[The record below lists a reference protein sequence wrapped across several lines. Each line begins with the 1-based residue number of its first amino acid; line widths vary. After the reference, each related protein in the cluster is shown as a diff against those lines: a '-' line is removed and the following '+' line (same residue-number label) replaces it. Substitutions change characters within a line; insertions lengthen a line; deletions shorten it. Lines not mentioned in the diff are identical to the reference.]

1 MNLLNRSLYLIACL
15 FSITVLAEGD
25 SNDPD
30 FYSMP
35 GVNKARA
42 YDADGNVLVDAFGG
56 TLGVHYT
63 DMVVPGTGPDIVIN
77 RSFNSATSRW
87 ENSTKNF
94 VGSRWDIHFGRLG
107 GGDSRYFCGTNDLPV
122 IDDRTV
128 FILPDGSS
136 QTILSDPLIFLD
148 GDKDGEYDPENS
160 DDYKPHFVTNDLWSV
175 VCNNGQLVITDSSGL
190 SYVIGNYEYDWRVI
204 QIFDRYN
211 NYININ
217 YSGSAY
223 NLKVSS
229 ITASDGREV
238 SFSYSDD
245 KLTEISYL
253 GQTVSYEV
261 SGKDS
266 NQRLDRV
273 ERPDGSDFTYT
284 YYDNDPL
291 SGYIKEIKNPLGK
304 VTSFEYEHLKFT
316 KKDYYVVAKK
326 CVETN
331 CWTYSYTRGE
341 LEGDETYADYDTTTI
356 TGPDG
361 IKTYWH
367 HGLFSPIITSG
378 YGTNPWSVG
387 LLKKY
392 SHSLNGE
399 ILEEFTQKW
408 VPFTL
413 NPHPRVYSEP
423 NTQYTLRDLHYNVPK
438 LKQKTTNR
446 NGQTFI
452 YEVVEFNNAGSPVV
466 TKSEGSKTIYN
477 EVQYANLKGEA
488 WGWILNLPYK
498 ESVSLSNSN
507 FKLVNQYLY
516 NAQGSVSSKV
526 SKGKQTFYEYY
537 SDGNL
542 KSEIDGVGNKTTY
555 SNYKRGVARRVDY
568 PIDSKFGNYIRRDVD
583 DYGRVTKEINQKSIA
598 TTYAYDNMNRV
609 TEVTHPLSE
618 KVTVDYFNSGRR
630 VEYQKGSVKQVNEFN
645 VYGDIETK
653 TTIDTLSQKQFTQY
667 FRYDSLQRLS
677 FKSFINSSTNG
688 TTYSYDGYNRVTHQQ
703 TTGSNAI
710 VTDYVSPSEKQVTD
724 PEQNVTRYIY
734 DTFSP
739 SEKYISKIE
748 APESVIIEI
757 TRDELGQPLTI
768 KQNDIVREYGYNENW
783 NLNYYKEPEV
793 DGHLSYVYD
802 LAGRKKEDWHYL
814 NGKTYKTFYSYDELG
829 RLAEIEYPEYY
840 SVSGHGMIYDMPEEC
855 TNGLELVCN
864 HTSYKVTDSYEYDR
878 VGNVT
883 KGKRNYEQIRVTVA
897 PYAGVYPSESYNH
910 WLMEYDNENRLVSEK
925 FYNGT
930 PGIFEFSYEYNN
942 LNHLTSTTYP
952 SGYKVNYEP
961 DAFGR
966 ASKVGDLVSGIE
978 YFDSGALK
986 KMTYANGQI
995 TEFNLNE
1002 RLLPESLTVGNGL
1015 DEFVEFN
1022 YLYDFNGNIE
1032 SIEDGINPNKSHYLT
1047 YDGLDRLRTAEGV
1060 WGAGSYDYDTLGNI
1074 KSKSIGSKI
1083 FDYEYDDNNRLSS
1096 FNNQEYLYDIKGR
1109 VISDSDN
1116 KYFYDFSNNLI
1127 QAIALN
1133 EGGFYSYRYDIN
1145 NRMYSKK
1152 YSTGEKDTFVYNNSG
1167 KLMYE
1172 VLKRGDLKRSHIYLG
1187 SKLVAYH
1194 NEVIECSDDLDNDG
1208 MGHCYERE
1216 HNLNPYYND
1225 ASSDRDNDGLTNLE
1239 EFNLGSSSTSSDTD
1253 NDGIPDEFEF
1263 RHGLNILAN
1272 DASLDFDNDG
1282 FTNLQ
1287 EFLQDSD
1294 PNQFDELSVPR
1305 QFGATG
1311 FENSIRLSWN
1321 EVPFATGYD
1330 LYWSYQDFSELSD
1343 ANVIS
1348 LSTTFYEHN
1357 VGSADQEVFYRL
1369 VARKEQKQSSASSIV
1384 KSKKGAIEWQFKS
1397 NQIIDDYNDIQ
1408 TDNAGNVFLL
1418 KRLNE
1423 SNDKR
1428 LIAVHYPHG
1437 QQAPVEQD
1445 LFNFAPSRQD
1455 SVIADNGSFA
1465 AIGSDSFTD
1474 SIWAA
1479 VYDASQQSWA
1489 VQRIK
1494 EASGNK
1500 YINSLKIVASVNGNF
1515 LVTWVERNY
1524 SEEVRWIAW
1533 WSPTN
1538 GWSNPN
1544 SLAYDEQLSKYNG
1557 SLATDNVS
1565 ISINDKL
1572 DLAVLWE
1579 IQLLVDGNPESR
1591 EAHLFIQN
1599 AEQESYKSALGEVS
1613 YLSGLSVALD
1623 HSGQGV
1629 AAWEQLN
1636 ESTNS
1641 VETANFDVN
1650 GVVEPSNS
1658 VLGLNSLGAEIKL
1671 SLQDGGVNWIFV
1683 NRDGETEFYRQLDSR
1698 AWQLEETIDRNVTS
1712 FKRLENNLYQ
1722 LLTHKRDE
1730 TTYIHTYQIEDYND
1744 GVFST
1749 LLAYESNRSLTHSN
1763 ITPSGGVSRFDKA
1776 TGLSAV
1782 FKLDNKVRGD
1792 NQPPIADIEANFNYQ
1807 QDDYPRGFLTSNGS
1821 SDPDGVIVAYNWRQ
1835 VSGPAVTMSTPNK
1848 RYNNIRLPYLNSATF
1863 EFELTVTDDRGAS
1876 ATKTISVDH
1885 DYPYA
1890 NAVANAGSNQRV
1902 DENVVVQLTGD
1913 GSVSGSENPIVEYQ
1927 WRQVSGPSVT
1937 LSDTSVSNVS
1947 FTSPDVNGNTNL
1959 VFELEVTS
1967 QNDSTS
1973 TARVTITVVDYQPP
1987 VADAGDDQTV
1997 NPGDRVVLN
2006 FANSYDPDG
2015 GSINMNISTIS
2026 GGYVQLE
2033 QGSQSGTLEFTA
2045 PDVSSDTTYVF
2056 RLTITDDEGDTAI
2069 DDVAVTVRAPVV
2081 AEKPVANAGSNQTM
2095 DEGTRVTLDGSAS
2108 SAPEGES
2115 ITSYSWTQLSGP
2127 SVTLNDAASVAPQF
2141 TAPDVGESTQLQ
2153 FQLTVTASN
2162 GETDQS
2168 TVVITVSDT
2177 SGNLPPVANAGDD
2190 QTVNEGDNVI
2200 LDARASNDPDGNS
2213 LNLSWR
2219 VVSGGNV
2226 NLQQG
2231 PEQGT
2236 LQFTAPSVGIDSDY
2250 VFEVTVTD
2258 AAGASSS
2265 DQVTITVLNTDAPP
2279 PTGQC
2284 ELDFDG
2290 NGIVEQKDFH
2300 SNNYEGIY
2308 YAVYIYL
2315 NYPSSYNSYFPNTPE
2330 EKLDWNGDGNITI
2343 EEVYT
2348 GTISEQTK
2356 ETYQTQHYMY
2366 TNDKNTYANW
2376 YPNSGCAL

>member
-326 CVETN
+326 CVEAN

-477 EVQYANLKGEA
+477 EVQYANLKGES

-498 ESVSLSNSN
+498 ESVSLSNSS
-507 FKLVNQYLY
+507 FKLVNQYFY

-526 SKGKQTFYEYY
+526 SKGQQTFYEYY
-537 SDGNL
+537 NDGNL
-542 KSEIDGVGNKTTY
+542 KAEIDGVGNRIDY
-555 SNYKRGVARRVDY
+555 RNYKRGIAKVVSY
-568 PIDSKFGNYIRRDVD
+568 PGGSKFGTYTKRDVD
-583 DYGRVTKEINQKSIA
+583 DYGRVTKEINQKGVA
-598 TTYAYDNMNRV
+598 TSYSYDSMNRV
-609 TEVTHPLSE
+609 REVNHPLSE
-618 KVTVDYFNSGRR
+618 TVTVDYYDNGRR
-630 VEYQKGSVKQVNEFN
+630 VEYQKGNVKQINNFN

-653 TTIDTLSQKQFTQY
+653 ITIDTLSQKNFAQH
-667 FRYDSLQRLS
+667 FRYDDLQRLR
-677 FKSFINSSTNG
+677 FKSFVNSTTDG

-724 PEQNVTRYIY
+724 PEQNVTRYFY

-739 SEKYISKIE
+739 SEKYISKVE

-757 TRDELGQPLTI
+757 TRDELGQPLII

-829 RLAEIEYPEYY
+829 RLTEIEYPEYY

-1047 YDGLDRLRTAEGV
+1047 YDGLDRLRSAEGI

-1109 VISDSDN
+1109 VISDSN
-1116 KYFYDFSNNLI
+1116 NEYFYDFSNNLI
-1127 QAIALN
+1127 QAKALN
-1133 EGGFYSYRYDIN
+1133 EGGFYTYRYDIN

-1152 YSTGEKDTFVYNNSG
+1152 YSTGEKDTFAYNNSG

-1172 VLKRGDLKRSHIYLG
+1172 VLKEGDLKRSHIYLG

-1194 NEVIECSDDLDNDG
+1194 DEVIECSDDLDNDG

-1216 HNLNPYYND
+1216 NNLNPNYDD
-1225 ASSDRDNDGLTNLE
+1225 ASGDRDNDGLTNLE
-1239 EFNLGSSSTSSDTD
+1239 EFNLGSSSSSADTD
-1253 NDGIPDEFEF
+1253 NDGIHDLYE
-1263 RHGLNILAN
+1263 HQYGLNILDN
-1272 DASLDFDNDG
+1272 DASLDNDDDG
-1282 FTNLQ
+1282 FTNLE
-1287 EFLQDSD
+1287 EFLQNTD
-1294 PNQFDELSVPR
+1294 PNQFDKLSVPR

-1311 FENSIRLSWN
+1311 DKSFIRLSWN
-1321 EVPFATGYD
+1321 KVPFATGYN
-1330 LYWSYQDFSELSD
+1330 LYWSDQTFSDVSEANLITLSNENYKHQIGSPGQKIFYRVVAKKDEKLSDISELITGYTGD
-1343 ANVIS
+1343 
-1348 LSTTFYEHN
+1348 L
-1357 VGSADQEVFYRL
+1357 
-1369 VARKEQKQSSASSIV
+1369 
-1384 KSKKGAIEWQFKS
+1384 EWQLLPEISGVGDIHADNSGSVMFIGSSSRLDRSEAVYFKS
-1397 NQIIDDYNDIQ
+1397 GSVNPEEY
-1408 TDNAGNVFLL
+1408 T
-1418 KRLNE
+1418 
-1423 SNDKR
+1423 
-1428 LIAVHYPHG
+1428 
-1437 QQAPVEQD
+1437 
-1445 LFNFAPSRQD
+1445 LFNFGSD
-1455 SVIADNGSFA
+1455 FGKKSVMADNGSVAFA
-1465 AIGSDSFTD
+1465 LVNQSTD
-1474 SIWAA
+1474 SIWVA
-1479 VYDASQQSWA
+1479 VFNAKQQSWSVKKLKNA
-1489 VQRIK
+1489 D
-1494 EASGNK
+1494 SGMEIQS
-1500 YINSLKIVASVNGNF
+1500 YIELVASPNGSF
-1515 LVTWVERNY
+1515 VLSWVEDRHTK
-1524 SEEVRWIAW
+1524 SERWAAW
-1533 WSPTN
+1533 WSEKT
-1538 GWSNPN
+1538 GWSTPK
-1544 SLAYDEQLSKYNG
+1544 SLAIYKDPNGPYQDYSAQKAGLAINDNLDVAIIWRLDKKENHNSVGLETHLFLRSKELGVQNYKLGDSYYQSELAVGLNNDGNG
-1557 SLATDNVS
+1557 IVS
-1565 ISINDKL
+1565 WHQRGSSINTVEVARFNTDGTLLPSETVLEGGVENIEIPYGNTDGKL
-1572 DLAVLWE
+1572 LFIGDEKLGAYKRQDNGDWYLDGILEQNLASKVRKLADNTYRMITYSRGQNYYDINNYE
-1579 IQLLVDGNPESR
+1579 VNDYVDGNFDTVTAYEKGNIIRQAGFTVTGSAIRYDVINDSSVYRLSNRLRGENQHPIAVADVSVEYRES
-1591 EAHLFIQN
+1591 
-1599 AEQESYKSALGEVS
+1599 KSPLAT
-1613 YLSGLSVALD
+1613 LSGDQS
-1623 HSGQGV
+1623 
-1629 AAWEQLN
+1629 
-1636 ESTNS
+1636 
-1641 VETANFDVN
+1641 
-1650 GVVEPSNS
+1650 
-1658 VLGLNSLGAEIKL
+1658 
-1671 SLQDGGVNWIFV
+1671 
-1683 NRDGETEFYRQLDSR
+1683 Y
-1698 AWQLEETIDRNVTS
+1698 
-1712 FKRLENNLYQ
+1712 
-1722 LLTHKRDE
+1722 
-1730 TTYIHTYQIEDYND
+1730 
-1744 GVFST
+1744 
-1749 LLAYESNRSLTHSN
+1749 
-1763 ITPSGGVSRFDKA
+1763 
-1776 TGLSAV
+1776 
-1782 FKLDNKVRGD
+1782 
-1792 NQPPIADIEANFNYQ
+1792 DI
-1807 QDDYPRGFLTSNGS
+1807 
-1821 SDPDGVIVAYNWRQ
+1821 DGVIAKYQWRQ
-1835 VSGPAVTMSTPNK
+1835 IEGPNADISKPNN
-1848 RYNNIRLPYLNSATF
+1848 RITSVRLPNVMSGSF
-1863 EFELTVTDDRGAS
+1863 EFELSITDDRGA
-1876 ATKTISVDH
+1876 T
-1885 DYPYA
+1885 
-1890 NAVANAGSNQRV
+1890 AVERVSLEINNPHGDPEANAGAYQRV
-1902 DENVVVQLTGD
+1902 GENTIVQLSGD
-1913 GSVSGSENPIVEYQ
+1913 GSIAASQNPIIRYK
-1927 WRQVSGPSVT
+1927 WTQVSGPNIT
-1937 LSDTSVSNVS
+1937 LDDNSSSNIT
-1947 FTSPDVNGNTNL
+1947 FTSPEVTETTHF
-1959 VFELEVTS
+1959 VFELEVAGE
-1967 QNDSTS
+1967 NDAIDTD
-1973 TARVTITVVDYQPP
+1973 RVVITVVDYQPP
-1987 VADAGDDQTV
+1987 VANAGDDQTV
-1997 NPGDRVVLN
+1997 DAGDRVVLD
-2006 FANSYDPDG
+2006 FSNSYDPDG

-2056 RLTITDDEGDTAI
+2056 RLNITDDEGDTAT
-2069 DDVAVTVRAPVV
+2069 DDVAITVRAPIV
-2081 AEKPVANAGSNQTM
+2081 AEKPVANAGSNQTF
-2095 DEGTRVTLDGSAS
+2095 DEGTTVTLDASAS
-2108 SAPEGES
+2108 AAPEGES
-2115 ITSYSWTQLSGP
+2115 ITGYSWTQLAGTV
-2127 SVTLNDAASVAPQF
+2127 VTLNDSTSVAPQF
-2141 TAPDVGESTQLQ
+2141 TAPDVGETTQLQ
-2153 FQLTVTASN
+2153 FQLTITASN
-2162 GETDQS
+2162 GETNQS
-2168 TVVITVSDT
+2168 TVIITVTDT

-2290 NGIVEQKDFH
+2290 NGIVESKDFH

-2315 NYPSSYNSYFPNTPE
+2315 NYPNSYNSYFPNTPE

-2366 TNDKNTYANW
+2366 MNDKNTYANW